1 MPGSAHWFSEV
12 FQQLGKK
19 FKSKASRELFTYLV
33 FLLTA
38 VLIWYFN
45 ALNKNYTTELNFR
58 IRYTDVPEDK
68 ALVIPPAGHMRL
80 TVSAQGFT
88 LLKYRLGLTLYP
100 ITLDASY
107 KTLRQNYSSRIGEYF
122 IATQSVF
129 DKIASQIS
137 PDIGLKGIS
146 PDTLKFLFSE
156 TVQKNVPVKVTA
168 QLRFEKEFMP
178 KGNMQVVPDRIT
190 VSGPQAII
198 DTMQYV
204 YTASNIFKKLK
215 DTLRVQIALQP
226 VGQLRYSV
234 QEVNV
239 IQPIERYT
247 EATVAVPI
255 EPVNL
260 PEGLKM
266 KTFPGT
272 VTVNCLVPISDFEKV
287 QPYIFRVA
295 VDYSMI
301 KDLRENQM
309 KIRVNLLKA
318 PDFVSDV
325 RFQPKNV
332 DFIVEK

>member
-1 MPGSAHWFSEV
+1 MHGNAHWLFEV

-19 FKSKASRELFTYLV
+19 FKSKASRELFTYLA
-33 FLLTA
+33 FLLIA

-45 ALNKNYTTELNFR
+45 ALNKNYTAELNFR

-68 ALVIPPAGHMRL
+68 ALVNPPTGHMRL

-107 KTLRQNYSSRIGEYF
+107 KTLRRNSSSKTGEYF
-122 IATQSVF
+122 IATQAVF
-129 DKIASQIS
+129 DKIASQVS
-137 PDIGLKGIS
+137 PDIGLRGIS

-156 TVQKNVPVKVTA
+156 TIQKDVPVKVTA
-168 QLRFEKEFMP
+168 QLQFEKEFLP
-178 KGNMQVVPDRIT
+178 KGDMQIVPNRIT

-204 YTASNIFKKLK
+204 YTVRNVFKKLK

-226 VGQLRYSV
+226 VEQLRYSV
-234 QEVNV
+234 QEVSV
-239 IQPIERYT
+239 MQPIERYT

-272 VTVNCLVPISDFEKV
+272 VTVNCLVPISDFGKV
-287 QPYIFRVA
+287 QPYMFRVT
-295 VDYSMI
+295 VDYSII
-301 KDLRENQM
+301 KDLKENQM
-309 KIRVNLLKA
+309 KVRVNLLKS